1 MTPVIT
7 FAPESTAKVI
17 ASATRSGRSIASSP
31 ALTVRRRHRG
41 HTPAARNPLSV
52 SATAW
57 RDSPLAWP

>member
-31 ALTVRRRHRG
+31 ALTVRRRHLG
-41 HTPAARNPLSV
+41 HTPAARKPLSV
-52 SATAW
+52 SATT
-57 RDSPLAWP
+57 